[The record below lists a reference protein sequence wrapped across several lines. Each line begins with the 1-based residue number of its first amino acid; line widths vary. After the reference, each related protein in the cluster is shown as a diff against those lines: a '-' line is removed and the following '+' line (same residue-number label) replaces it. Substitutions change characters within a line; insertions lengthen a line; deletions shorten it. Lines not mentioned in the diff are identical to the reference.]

1 MDSLVRFAVR
11 IRSQAPLKDIGI
23 RVNKALNCMLTLAQS
38 PELDAPQL
46 ETSLLGLRID
56 LTYWPHLEEGELR
69 TYTLA
74 GRPWRGPLNEWT
86 DMVNLSPFILNVLK
100 EKDSDE
106 WYIPSKEELLA
117 EGGL

>member
-1 MDSLVRFAVR
+1 
-11 IRSQAPLKDIGI
+11 
-23 RVNKALNCMLTLAQS
+23 MLTLAQS